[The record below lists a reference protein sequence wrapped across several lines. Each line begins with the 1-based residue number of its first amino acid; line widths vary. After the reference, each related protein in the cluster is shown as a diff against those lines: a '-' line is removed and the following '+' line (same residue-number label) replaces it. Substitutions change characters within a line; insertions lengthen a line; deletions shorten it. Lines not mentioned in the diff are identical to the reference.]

1 MSLSRVW
8 TQQIGCTLASLTTV
22 GRYLEIP
29 VDVDPRGVFMNT
41 CSSQGRWGCLPCL
54 FPILLPRALFPFIW
68 QCLHL
73 LGITGTGLLSRVTLR
88 TVVVREGEV
97 IYKHRSLWNAGR
109 ATQQCRHCDGT
120 KYISGWSYPNR
131 CSTLGMKQSLPRASH
146 RHGCPES
153 AIITT
158 PLIWKAFSKHLLY
171 ARNGGC
177 RGRSQSLLVWCSGET
192 DTIQWWHN
200 VIIGT
205 MAVRTTGTWIKSYGL
220 GGGTDSFR
228 SQHTMA
234 HGPNLPV
241 SAWMTATVCVFSNY
255 WGEKFNLLWHRDI
268 MWNSNFSPHV

>member
-29 VDVDPRGVFMNT
+29 WTHVACLWTPVAVKAAGAAYSVSSPSSFPEPFPLSSDSVFT
-41 CSSQGRWGCLPCL
+41 YSESQV
-54 FPILLPRALFPFIW
+54 
-68 QCLHL
+68 
-73 LGITGTGLLSRVTLR
+73 TGLFSRVTLR

-171 ARNGGC
+171 ARDGDC
-177 RGRSQSLLVWCSGET
+177 RGRSQSLLVRCSGET

-241 SAWMTATVCVFSNY
+241 STWMTVMVCVFSNY
-255 WGEKFNLLWHRDI
+255 WGKKFNLLWHMDI